1 MVSHSDDPRM
11 SVQISAARSR
21 RNCPISVFMAVV
33 KHFLSADDIRFF
45 AMALFSVR
53 AFNLF
58 SGMIAVQIIIF
69 IVDIHGLHSPS
80 VIHAILDGP

>member
-1 MVSHSDDPRM
+1 MVSHNDDPRM

-21 RNCPISVFMAVV
+21 RNCPISGFMVVV

-58 SGMIAVQIIIF
+58 PGMIAV
-69 IVDIHGLHSPS
+69 
-80 VIHAILDGP
+80 